1 MGARRGRRQGAFLF
15 LRPCCL
21 DARLAPNAFRL
32 RGGGRMNGGGQRLRS
47 KRRESSDML
56 TPRHPEDRAAII
68 QGPSFLQP
76 QWTVTFIRVT
86 RGFRTP
92 FSSTSLIL
100 RDPTAAARQRA
111 ASVRCSLSNFTFRK
125 KADYTP
131 LNLSTLAIEAHL
143 FEAKCDRDTIIDLNE
158 IRKRFIHI
166 KMLAQYHAPFINSKT
181 TSIRSPLAITLRLDE
196 FALLPSL
203 ARNVIIKVI
212 SHRPHVIQR

>member
-15 LRPCCL
+15 LRPCSF
-21 DARLAPNAFRL
+21 DARLTPNASRL
-32 RGGGRMNGGGQRLRS
+32 RGGGRMIGRS
-47 KRRESSDML
+47 AIAQQAPGEFGHADSPSPDERV
-56 TPRHPEDRAAII
+56 AII
-68 QGPSFLQP
+68 QGPSFLRP
-76 QWTVTFIRVT
+76 RWTLIFVRLT

-100 RDPTAAARQRA
+100 RGPTAAARQRA
-111 ASVRCSLSNFTFRK
+111 ASVRCSLSIFTFRK

-131 LNLSTLAIEAHL
+131 LNLSTPAIEAHP